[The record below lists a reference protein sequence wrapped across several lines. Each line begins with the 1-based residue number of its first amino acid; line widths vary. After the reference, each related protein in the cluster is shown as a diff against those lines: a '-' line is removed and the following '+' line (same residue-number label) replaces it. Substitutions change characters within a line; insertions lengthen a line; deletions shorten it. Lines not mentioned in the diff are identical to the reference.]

1 VIQPKDPT
9 NNPPLVKMT
18 PVLRRR
24 AHAALAL
31 PWLDK
36 VTRNDLR
43 FGYSGKAALA
53 EWITAHLHAKA
64 VPGSFPSLLAR
75 LLKADKLTAEAEAR
89 ELALQAARNCA
100 PRSGGE
106 EAMLRRVAMLMR
118 RHLSRTGAGRTLSE
132 VGTEFMVTKERVR
145 KVCEGTEAL
154 LATADTATPALDR
167 VLQAAARISPASV
180 DEIDG
185 QLRRFIGEDAGL
197 ESLVSWAAVLG
208 RETTA
213 IQYERVRTLVR
224 GRLVEVT
231 MVQAADAP
239 LWVGAMMRHVSRD
252 SSMFGC
258 TNLLRLAGL
267 LALKDGVAP
276 GQKAM
281 ETALEAAAGFRWLDQ
296 QTGWFTL
303 GDNSGCSAATRVRKI
318 IAVAQETIG
327 TDEIAG
333 ALASDDMW
341 MYRES
346 ASLGL
351 ATPPVHVLRELFLG
365 WPWLKVVQQGRFI
378 AGPGFDPT
386 GVLSDVEHAIV
397 RVITAH
403 DGVACRFEFLEVV
416 SAQLGLTDVPLSA
429 TLGTSP
435 IVERIEYG
443 IYRLRGRRFGDRALE
458 AARRRHRARAAPQR
472 ASPADPGPKEF
483 LVRVT
488 ESSLRR
494 EQYYVPPQFCAEI
507 GGKRLK
513 TICAEDGSLGEARVA
528 RSGALTGLNKLFPD
542 AKPGDH
548 FRIEVLQDR
557 LLVRLCATIA
567 RREQL
572 QLHQDATA
580 PLARPAASRREP
592 VNETGPGRK
601 RGTRMGQRATQE

>member
-1 VIQPKDPT
+1 MIQPKEPT
-9 NNPPLVKMT
+9 HKLPPVNLT
-18 PVLRRR
+18 PDLRKR
-24 AHAALAL
+24 ARAALAL

-43 FGYSGKAALA
+43 FGYAGEAALSDWVA
-53 EWITAHLHAKA
+53 THLHAKTA
-64 VPGSFPSLLAR
+64 PPSFAALLDR
-75 LLKADKLTAEAEAR
+75 LLNADKQTAEAEAR
-89 ELALQAARNCA
+89 ELALQAARDCA

-106 EAMLRRVAMLMR
+106 AEMLRRVAMLMR
-118 RHLSRTGAGRTLSE
+118 RHLSRTGTGRTLSE
-132 VGTEFMVTKERVR
+132 VGSEFGVTKERVR
-145 KVCEGTEAL
+145 KVCEPIDDL
-154 LATADTATPALDR
+154 LATAKAATPALDR

-180 DEIDG
+180 EEIDG
-185 QLRRFIGEDAGL
+185 QLRRFIGEDAGI

-213 IQYERVRTLVR
+213 IKYERVRTLVR
-224 GRLVEVT
+224 GRLVDVT

-258 TNLLRLAGL
+258 THLLRIAGL
-267 LALKDGVAP
+267 LALKEGVAP
-276 GQKAM
+276 GRKAM
-281 ETALEAAAGFRWLDQ
+281 ETALEAATGFRWLDQ

-386 GVLSDVEHAIV
+386 GVLSDVEQAIV

-403 DGVACRFEFLEVV
+403 DGVACRFEFMEVV
-416 SAQLGLTDVPLSA
+416 SGQLGLTDVPLSA

-458 AARRRHRARAAPQR
+458 AARQRHRTRSAPQR
-472 ASPADPGPKEF
+472 TPPADIGPNEF

-494 EQYYVPPQFCAEI
+494 EQYYVPPRFCAEL

-542 AKPGDH
+542 AGPGDH

-557 LLVRLCATIA
+557 LLVRLCATVA
-567 RREQL
+567 RRERL
-572 QLHQDATA
+572 PLHQDASA
-580 PLARPAASRREP
+580 PQPGPVALRRKP
-592 VNETGPGRK
+592 VNAAGSGRK
-601 RGTRMGQRATQE
+601 RGPRMVGAI